1 MNSVCVYVREN
12 CTTFTIF
19 SPAFFTLYSTP
30 AAHVCSVMI
39 YFAIETSMSVS
50 PDFLNHWV
58 CSKGGPCFLVL
69 MPKVWFVPPA
79 SGCAPMS
86 SSSHEAPGISLGAW
100 TLRNACWL
108 LHQLLWGHPRVI
120 WEVKWGHWAPKWL
133 RKETKCGKTST
144 MESHYWKSWNLVVN
158 GEH

>member
-1 MNSVCVYVREN
+1 MVVNALIKKKSHRKYRNIQRSDLQTPYSKIFTINFLVYLLQLFMNSVCVYVREN

-108 LHQLLWGHPRVI
+108 LHQLL
-120 WEVKWGHWAPKWL
+120 
-133 RKETKCGKTST
+133 
-144 MESHYWKSWNLVVN
+144 
-158 GEH
+158 